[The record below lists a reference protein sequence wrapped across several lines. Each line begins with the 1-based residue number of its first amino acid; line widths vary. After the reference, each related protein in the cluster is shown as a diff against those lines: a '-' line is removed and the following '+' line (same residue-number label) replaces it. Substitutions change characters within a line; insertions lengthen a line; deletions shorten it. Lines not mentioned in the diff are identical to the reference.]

1 MIELKGL
8 CKKFDGKVALKD
20 ASCIFDRKKV
30 TTIIGPS
37 GSGKTTLIRCINLL
51 EKPDKGEIFLDNE
64 KILKAHENKIRKKI
78 GMVFQSF
85 NLFPH
90 MNVLENLVFAPIN
103 VNKLDKKNAEDKAMN
118 LLKRLN
124 IDDKKEN
131 LPANLSGGQKQR
143 VAIARALMMDP
154 EIIIFDEPTSALDPE
169 SIKGLV
175 RIIEDLKKSLT
186 IIIVTHHVSF
196 AKKISDHVIFMDKG
210 IILADQKA
218 DEFFN
223 SPSSVRAQIYLETVG
238 EYS

>member
-1 MIELKGL
+1 MIELRNL
-8 CKKFDGKVALKD
+8 SKKFEDKVALKD
-20 ASCIFDRKKV
+20 ASCIFLRKKV

-51 EKPDKGEIFLDNE
+51 EKPSKGEIFLDGN
-64 KILKAHENKIRKKI
+64 KILESHKNKIRKKI

-90 MNVLENLVFAPIN
+90 MNVLENLIFAPMN
-103 VNKLDKKNAEDKAMN
+103 VNKLDKKVAEEKAMN

-124 IDDKKEN
+124 IDDKSAN
-131 LPANLSGGQKQR
+131 LPSKLSGGQKQR
-143 VAIARALMMDP
+143 VAIARSLMMDP

-169 SIKGLV
+169 SIKDLV
-175 RIIEDLKKSLT
+175 NIIEDLKKTLT

-196 AKKISDHVIFMDKG
+196 AKKIADQVIFMDKG
-210 IILADQKA
+210 LILADQTA
-218 DEFFN
+218 EEFFKT
-223 SPSSVRAQIYLETVG
+223 PSSIRAQIYLETIG

>member
-1 MIELKGL
+1 MIELKGV

-37 GSGKTTLIRCINLL
+37 GSGKTTLIRSINLL

-64 KILKAHENKIRKKI
+64 KILKTHENKIRKKI

-103 VNKLDKKNAEDKAMN
+103 VNKLNKKTAEDKAMN

-124 IDDKKEN
+124 IDDKKQN

-169 SIKGLV
+169 SIKDLV

-196 AKKISDHVIFMDKG
+196 AKKIADHVIFMDKG